1 MRKARSLKA
10 DMNIYYPECGRKRFN
25 TVRRKGCD
33 LIHMLANSAEKAIVF
48 IFLLFI
54 IPAFLQAP
62 QPLCLAGNSTR
73 NPLPG
78 QMDLHDGLS
87 IGAS

>member
-1 MRKARSLKA
+1 
-10 DMNIYYPECGRKRFN
+10 
-25 TVRRKGCD
+25 
-33 LIHMLANSAEKAIVF
+33 MLANRAGKAIVF

-62 QPLCLAGNSTR
+62 RPLCFAGNSTR